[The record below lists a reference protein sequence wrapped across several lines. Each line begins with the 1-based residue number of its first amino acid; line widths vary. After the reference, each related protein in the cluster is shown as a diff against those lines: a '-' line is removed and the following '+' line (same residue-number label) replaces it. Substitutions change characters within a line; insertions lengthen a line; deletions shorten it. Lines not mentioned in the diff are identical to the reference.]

1 MDKKIL
7 EHSLYNYILVVGA
20 TEEQNKTVNVRK
32 RKEEEDDVQVG
43 REREVPLH
51 SFIQELSEQVKL
63 FH

>member
-1 MDKKIL
+1 L

-32 RKEEEDDVQVG
+32 RKEEDEDVQVG

-51 SFIQELSEQVKL
+51 TFIQEMAEQIKL